1 MPFIVAKSSSIQN
14 GSVMVTDLFPN
25 QSQANPAI
33 DPQPQGPFYVR
44 APEYG
49 HGAGKTPLLNSTS
62 GISFASAGEGLV
74 SYLLRRVADHNNGAG
89 SLAITL
95 ANAIAIAEAI
105 QARLEGGLS
114 ITDANLNA
122 LVLAE
127 VGNASDFD
135 GSGSDSSGDA
145 AEVLAILAGETYLVS
160 AGTQIETALGAYVP
174 VLADAGF
181 QGNRRSLVD
190 RDSSWRISRQE
201 GVLGGLEAAGLVS
214 LYNSDGT
221 LA

>member
-74 SYLLRRVADHNNGAG
+74 SYLLRRVADHNNGGG

-105 QARLEGGLS
+105 QARLEAGQSL
-114 ITDANLNA
+114 TDANLNA

-201 GVLGGLEAAGLVS
+201 GVLGGLETAGIVT

>member
-25 QSQANPAI
+25 QSQANPTV
-33 DPQPQGPFYVR
+33 DPAPQGPFYVR

-49 HGAGKTPLLNSTS
+49 HGAGKTPLLNSAS

-74 SYLLRRVADHNNGAG
+74 SYLLRRVADHNNGGG

-95 ANAIAIAEAI
+95 ANAIAIAAAI

-114 ITDANLNA
+114 LSNA
-122 LVLAE
+122 DLTGLVLAE

-135 GSGSDSSGDA
+135 GSGSDSSGEA
-145 AEVLAILAGETYLVS
+145 SEVLAILAGETYLVL
-160 AGTQIETALGAYVP
+160 AGTQIQTALNAYVP

-181 QGNRRSLVD
+181 QGNRRSLVAK
-190 RDSSWRISRQE
+190 DSSWQISRQA
-201 GVLGGLEAAGLVS
+201 GVLGGLETAGIVS
-214 LYNSDGT
+214 IYNSDGS